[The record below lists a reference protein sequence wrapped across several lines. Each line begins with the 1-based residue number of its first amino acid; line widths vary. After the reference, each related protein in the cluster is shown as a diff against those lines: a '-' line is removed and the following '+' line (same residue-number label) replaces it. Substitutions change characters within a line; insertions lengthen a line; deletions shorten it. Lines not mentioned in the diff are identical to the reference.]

1 MGHWKLD
8 DIKWDQFN
16 ADAVDL
22 RLLELVKAAS
32 LVEANSGDYVTYLNR
47 VFNNDARVKAAFE
60 QWGVEEIQHGQALG
74 RWAEMADPSFS
85 FERALS
91 DFRQNYS
98 LPLDADE
105 SVRGSRTG
113 ELVSRCVIES
123 GTSSFYTAIKD
134 GTDEPVL
141 KQIAGHIAA
150 DEFRHY
156 ALFLTKLQ
164 TFEADERVTLMDRVK
179 VAIGRLRET
188 EDDEL
193 AMAYYCANHIGAGI
207 AYDRE
212 ANWAAY
218 EGRALDYYQQRHI
231 LRATSMMVKAMGLHP
246 HGWFANLMGKVTWA
260 GFRAKRWQHQRAA
273 GQEQQAIAA

>member
-123 GTSSFYTAIKD
+123 GTSSFYTAMKEA
-134 GTDEPVL
+134 TDEPVL
-141 KQIAGHIAA
+141 KAIAANIAA
-150 DEFRHY
+150 DEFAHY
-156 ALFLTKLQ
+156 RLFLE
-164 TFEADERVTLMDRVK
+164 TFQSLAEREK
-179 VAIGRLRET
+179 IGRHTRIMVALGRFKES

-193 AMAYYCANHIGAGI
+193 AMAHYCANVP
-207 AYDRE
+207 DDSL
-212 ANWAAY
+212 AY
-218 EGRALDYYQQRHI
+218 ERVKFSADYERCAMALYRRRHI
-231 LRATSMMVKAMGLHP
+231 ERASAMIAKAMGLKP
-246 HGWFANLMGKVTWA
+246 QGAPARLFGKAMWTLLR
-260 GFRAKRWQHQRAA
+260 FRQRKGAQQPSALAA
-273 GQEQQAIAA
+273 